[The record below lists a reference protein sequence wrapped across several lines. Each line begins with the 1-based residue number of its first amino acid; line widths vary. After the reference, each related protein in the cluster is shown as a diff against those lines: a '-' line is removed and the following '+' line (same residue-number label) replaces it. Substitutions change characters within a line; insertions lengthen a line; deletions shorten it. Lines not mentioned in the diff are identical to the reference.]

1 MDPSH
6 ALINTMFNEGPE
18 YAMAHPPTA
27 VGVSPVPVHHV
38 AEIVEG
44 ATAMTAEYLTP
55 VSRPQ
60 VERTDPGT
68 TADDG
73 PQYQQLDTSLS
84 EHGI

>member
-1 MDPSH
+1 MFQVGPVY
-6 ALINTMFNEGPE
+6 TMVD
-18 YAMAHPPTA
+18 PPTA
-27 VGVSPVPVHHV
+27 VAVSPVHGHHV

-60 VERTDPGT
+60 VERTDPDT

-73 PQYQQLDTSLS
+73 LKYQELDASLT
-84 EHGI
+84 EHGILDL